1 MEGVNG
7 SARDA
12 PMETRVSEFVQPTG
26 KMKNRKNWTFATLWL
41 MEKVDVWWERRQQ
54 SIFLEDRQRWE
65 PIVLAARAER
75 VFPEGLT
82 RRLEKV
88 QRLTQKKA
96 RKRPQHS
103 TAALDR

>member
-1 MEGVNG
+1 MNG

-54 SIFLEDRQRWE
+54 SIFSQGS
-65 PIVLAARAER
+65 AAMGANRAGCASGES
-75 VFPEGLT
+75 FPEGLT